1 MASNSRSD
9 ASHPDISLAERLGY
23 SNDAKLLL
31 ISCGN
36 LGCSHASNVAVY
48 EALRS
53 GVATSASL
61 MVPCPWARE
70 AAANYLGETVGVELT
85 VNAPFDNYRWGPLT
99 QTPSLLDGDGGFP
112 RTPQDL
118 WDHAD
123 TDEVARECR
132 MQIERAAL
140 WGFDVSHLGISRNAL
155 VPRPEFFDVYLQLAE
170 EFSLPFRL
178 VGDEHD
184 FGFPF
189 RKIAAEHGVLFPD
202 RVFTLH
208 HSNPAES
215 FEAILADLPAGVT
228 EILIHPSL
236 DTPEQRALDPAWP
249 TAFAEHELAS
259 HNAATRELLDS
270 AGVVL
275 IDYGA
280 VRKAQRD

>member
-1 MASNSRSD
+1 MASNSPLD
-9 ASHPDISLAERLGY
+9 VSLAERLGY
-23 SNDAKLLL
+23 TPDVKLLL

-70 AAANYLGETVGVELT
+70 AASNYRGETVGVELT

-123 TDEVARECR
+123 VDEVARECR
-132 MQIERAAL
+132 MQIERASL
-140 WGFDVSHLGISRNAL
+140 WGFDVTHLGISLNAL
-155 VPRPEFFDVYLQLAE
+155 VPRPEFFDVYLHLAK

-178 VGDEHD
+178 TGDEYS

-202 RVFTLH
+202 EVFTLRH
-208 HSNPAES
+208 PSPAES
-215 FEAILADLPAGVT
+215 FEAILADLPTGVS

-249 TAFAEHELAS
+249 NTFAEHELAS
-259 HNAATRELLDS
+259 HNAATKELLDS
-270 AGVVL
+270 SGVKL

-280 VRKAQRD
+280 IRKAQRNK